1 MRAQQPRFVMP
12 DALVIL
18 FFIAIVAG
26 LAAWLV
32 PAGQFSTET
41 VTRVIDGET
50 QTREILAANSFTYSE
65 DDSFQRPFFATG
77 GEIGLTNVPFE
88 GLVAGTKWGSAIGVI
103 AFMLVVGGAFGMVMK
118 TRTIEYAILAL
129 IERTQK
135 LNQAFI
141 VLMFMLFAL
150 GGAIFGMGEEAIAF
164 CLVLLPVMRTL
175 GYDAVTTVL
184 VTYVATQI
192 GFATSWMNPFSV
204 AIAQGIA
211 EVPILS
217 GALERGLAFVVFTA
231 FGLTFTLRYAA
242 RVRNPH
248 AAQQAKEEQQ
258 ASQDPKNSK
267 YTHLDTVILLLFLSG
282 IVWVIWGVM
291 KHAYYIPEIATQF
304 FIMGTACGIAAV
316 IGGRL
321 RANDLAEG
329 FKEGA
334 KDLLPAALIV
344 GFAKGLILLLG
355 GDTPTE
361 ASVLNTVLHHA
372 GLLIGD
378 FSTTFSAVFMLIFQS
393 VFNFFVSSGSGQAA
407 LTMPLMAPLADLV
420 GVSRQVSVLAFQLGD
435 GLTNIIIPT
444 SASLI
449 GCLGAVK
456 LGWGDWVKA
465 IWRFQ
470 LGLMLLSIATIV
482 VAVVIGF

>member
-1 MRAQQPRFVMP
+1 MRAQHSRFVMP

-18 FFIAIVAG
+18 FFIAVAAG
-26 LAAWLV
+26 LAAWVV

-41 VTRVIDGET
+41 VTRIIEGEPQQREVIVPS
-50 QTREILAANSFTYSE
+50 SFTFIE
-65 DDSFQRPFFATG
+65 DASFQRPFFAEG
-77 GEIGLTNVPFE
+77 GEMGIANVPFE

-103 AFMLVVGGAFGMVMK
+103 AFMLVVGGAFGMVLK
-118 TRTIEYAILAL
+118 TRAIENGVLAL
-129 IERTQK
+129 IQRTQK

-141 VLMFMLFAL
+141 VVMFLLFSL

-164 CLVLLPVMRTL
+164 CLVLLPVMRSL

-211 EVPILS
+211 EVPLLS
-217 GALERGLAFVVFTA
+217 GAFERIIMWFVFNA
-231 FGLTFTLRYAA
+231 FGLFFTLRYAA
-242 RVRNPH
+242 RIRTYPTANEHSVNNGDGSN
-248 AAQQAKEEQQ
+248 
-258 ASQDPKNSK
+258 SQ
-267 YTHLDTVILLLFLSG
+267 YTHLDSFILLAFGAG

-291 KHAYYIPEIATQF
+291 KHAYFIPEIATQF
-304 FIMGTACGIAAV
+304 FVMGMACGILAV
-316 IGGRL
+316 LGGRL
-321 RANDLAEG
+321 RANDLADG
-329 FKEGA
+329 FKQGA
-334 KDLLPAALIV
+334 RDLLPAALIV

-355 GDTPTE
+355 GDSPTE
-361 ASVLNTVLHHA
+361 ASVLNTVLHYA

-378 FSTTFSAVFMLIFQS
+378 FSTVISAVFMLIFQS
-393 VFNFFVSSGSGQAA
+393 VFNFFVASGSGQAA

-456 LGWGDWVKA
+456 LDWGDWVKA

-470 LGLMLLSIATIV
+470 VGLMLLSMATIV